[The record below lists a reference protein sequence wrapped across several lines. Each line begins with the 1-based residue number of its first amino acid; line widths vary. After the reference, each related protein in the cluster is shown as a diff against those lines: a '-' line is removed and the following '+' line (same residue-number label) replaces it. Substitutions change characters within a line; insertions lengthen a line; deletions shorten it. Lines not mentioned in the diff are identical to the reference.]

1 MSDKI
6 DLKDL
11 VRTIPDFPKAGIQ
24 FRDITSLIADGP
36 GLAATI
42 EEIRKQVWLS
52 MPFDAVAGIEARGF
66 IFGTALALELGVGF
80 IPIRKPGK
88 LPGKTISETYELEY
102 GTDELQIHEGA
113 VTPGQKVLLVDD
125 LIATGGTAEA
135 AFKLLTRAGAQVPLA
150 SFVINLPD
158 LGGAKR
164 LEVLGLKVS
173 ALMAFEGD

>member
-1 MSDKI
+1 MSDKA

-11 VRTIPDFPKAGIQ
+11 VRTVPDFPKPGIQ
-24 FRDITSLIADGP
+24 FRDITTLIADGP

-42 EEIRKQVWLS
+42 EEMRKQAWLD

-66 IFGTALALELGVGF
+66 MFGMALAIEMGVGF

-88 LPGKTISETYELEY
+88 LPGATLSEAYELEY
-102 GTDELQIHEGA
+102 GTDALEIHEGA

-135 AFKLLTRAGAQVPLA
+135 AFKLLTRVGAKVPVA
-150 SFVINLPD
+150 SFVIDLPD
-158 LGGAKR
+158 IGGAKR
-164 LEVLGLKVS
+164 LEALGLKVN
-173 ALMAFEGD
+173 ALMAFDGD